1 MRVLLIAAGGAA
13 GTLLRYGF
21 SVWLGA
27 PGRPFPLPTL
37 VVNALGCLV
46 LSMIAGLTLKGLA
59 LSDDV
64 RLALSVG
71 FCGGL
76 TTYSSVNQEV
86 IALFEEGR
94 APLALLYALATVVVC
109 GLAGALG
116 FWGGRG
122 LMALAQG
129 S

>member
-1 MRVLLIAAGGAA
+1 MRVLLIAAGGAL
-13 GTLLRYGF
+13 GTVLRYGF
-21 SVWLGA
+21 SLWLSV
-27 PGRPFPLPTL
+27 PGRAFPLHTL
-37 VVNALGCLV
+37 AANVIGCFV
-46 LSMIAGLTLKGLA
+46 LSLIAGLTLKGLS
-59 LSDDV
+59 LSADV

-94 APLALLYALATVVVC
+94 APQALLYAVITVVVC

-122 LMALAQG
+122 LMGALQA
-129 S
+129 

>member
-21 SVWLGA
+21 SVWLQA
-27 PGRPFPLPTL
+27 PGRPFPVPTL
-37 VVNALGCLV
+37 VANAFGCFI

-59 LSDDV
+59 LSADV

-86 IALFEEGR
+86 IALFEEGK
-94 APLALLYALATVVVC
+94 APLALVYALATVVVC
-109 GLAGALG
+109 GLTGALG

-122 LMALAQG
+122 LMSMLQG
-129 S
+129 

>member
-1 MRVLLIAAGGAA
+1 MRVMLIAIGGAA

-21 SVWLGA
+21 SVWLSA
-27 PGRPFPLPTL
+27 PGRPFPVNTL
-37 VVNALGCLV
+37 LANVIGCFV
-46 LSMIAGLTLKGLA
+46 LSLIAGLTLKGLA
-59 LSDDV
+59 LSADA

-94 APLALLYALATVVVC
+94 APIALLYALATVVVC
-109 GLAGALG
+109 GVAGALG

-122 LMALAQG
+122 VMALVQG
-129 S
+129 

>member
-1 MRVLLIAAGGAA
+1 MRVLLIAIGGAI
-13 GTLLRYGF
+13 GTLLRYGL
-21 SVWLGA
+21 SVWLSA

-37 VVNALGCLV
+37 LANVVGCFV
-46 LSMIAGLTLKGLA
+46 LSLIAGLTLKGLA
-59 LSDDV
+59 LSADV

-94 APLALLYALATVVVC
+94 APIALVYAVMTMVVC

-122 LMALAQG
+122 VMALVQG
-129 S
+129 

>member
-1 MRVLLIAAGGAA
+1 MRALLIAVGGAT
-13 GTLLRYGF
+13 GTLVRYGF
-21 SVWLGA
+21 SVWLQA
-27 PGRPFPLPTL
+27 PGRPIPVHTL
-37 VVNALGCLV
+37 LVNVIGCFV
-46 LSMIAGLTLKGLA
+46 LSLIAGLTLKGLT
-59 LSDDV
+59 LSADV

-94 APLALLYALATVVVC
+94 APLALVYAVATIVVC
-109 GLAGALG
+109 ALAGALG

-122 LMALAQG
+122 LMTLLQ